1 MADSLG
7 KKFESVVKE
16 AFEKVEGVSIDRIHD
31 QMNGYA
37 GSTNISDFILYKYP
51 HEYYIECKSVHGN
64 TLPFSNITRNQWDG
78 MLKKS
83 LIDGVIAG
91 VICWWVEK
99 DTTRFIPIELL
110 EVLKVN
116 GAKSIRYDYVSYLDA
131 HTMAMYPHAAT
142 FLTTHK
148 IQGKK
153 KRVFYDYDME
163 AFLNEF

>member
-1 MADSLG
+1 MAESLA
-7 KKFESVVKE
+7 KKFETVIKD

-31 QMNGYA
+31 QMTGYKVTSA
-37 GSTNISDFILYKYP
+37 NICDFIVYKYP
-51 HEYYIECKSVHGN
+51 YEYYIECKTVHGN
-64 TLPFSNITRNQWDG
+64 TLPFSNITKKQWDG

-83 LIDGVIAG
+83 QIQGVIAG

-110 EVLKVN
+110 EVLRIN
-116 GAKSIRYDYVSYLDA
+116 GAKSIRYDYGSYVSA
-131 HTMAMYPHAAT
+131 REIRPEAAR
-142 FLTTHK
+142 FLRTHK

-153 KRVFYDYDME
+153 KRVFWDYDME